1 MCHPPTVIGLGET
14 LWDVFSSG
22 RRLGGAPAN
31 FAYCCHLLGDIAI
44 IASRTGNDELGRE
57 LRQLLVGAGLTDRGL
72 QEDSAQPT
80 GTVQVQ
86 VGATGQPSFR
96 ILEPVAWDFLEWNES
111 WEALAHSAD
120 AVCFGTLAQ
129 RSPISRATILKFLDT
144 TPDQALRV
152 FDVNLRQSF
161 YSAEIV
167 RLSLKRA
174 NVLKLNHEELPL
186 LADMLQIDATSQPSF
201 CRQLLQRFDLRLVCV
216 TQGSNGSLLA
226 DKNGVDEH
234 PRFRAEIV
242 DTVGAGDAFT
252 AGLVHELLRG
262 SALSVMNDTANR
274 MGAWVASH
282 AGAMPAVPAGGLD
295 IVLAKLVR
303 NDSTTASL
311 GKLK

>member
-1 MCHPPTVIGLGET
+1 MSHPPTVIGLGEI
-14 LWDVFSSG
+14 LWDVFPSG

-31 FAYCCHLLGDIAI
+31 FAYCCHLLGDSAI

-57 LRQLLVGAGLTDRGL
+57 LRQVLVDAGLSDRGL
-72 QEDSAQPT
+72 QGGVTHPT

-86 VGATGQPSFR
+86 VSESGQPSFR

-111 WEALAHSAD
+111 WQSLAHSAD

-129 RSPISRATILKFLDT
+129 RSPVSRATILKFLDA
-144 TPDQALRV
+144 TPKRTLRV

-167 RLSLKRA
+167 SLSLKRA

-186 LADMLQIDATSQPSF
+186 LADMLQLDATSQASF
-201 CRQLLQRFDLRLVCV
+201 CQQLLQRLDLRMVCV
-216 TQGSNGSLLA
+216 TRGSNGSLLA
-226 DKNGVDEH
+226 DKTGVDEH
-234 PRFRAEIV
+234 PGFRAEIV

-252 AGLVHELLRG
+252 AGLVHELSRG

-295 IVLAKLVR
+295 TVLAKLVK
-303 NDSTTASL
+303 NDSTTASI
-311 GKLK
+311 GESK